1 MNEMKKLIIFYT
13 IIFFANIHGL
23 LAQCNNKLVEL
34 AASKS
39 GPNAIT
45 IKEFKVKFGEGTM
58 NRPLPVGRYSVL
70 LNEGMHYRFTLV
82 NASELEG
89 KGVLQLYDKTV
100 LLGSTYNTETGED
113 YQQFDYI
120 CKRTKTYQV
129 LAFFKEARPGC
140 MAGVLS
146 LIMPDSTI
154 VNNSESQENI
164 LYIGIDNPI
173 TLGTTYNEKTLLKVR
188 ISQGKIEGS
197 DGEYIARVEKEGQ
210 TTVYV
215 DIYNTNGEKLES
227 DSLIFKVRPLPF
239 PVVLFAGKQGGTV
252 YKDEIMNLK
261 TIDLLMPLNY
271 MKNDY
276 YTLIECTI
284 TTENIGL
291 SGIRITGNQLSSFQK
306 ENILKIPSGTVFYIT
321 NIIVRTQDGK
331 IQHLPS
337 QTYWME

>member
-1 MNEMKKLIIFYT
+1 MEMKRTIIFYF
-13 IIFFANIHGL
+13 IIFFAYVQGL
-23 LAQCNNKLVEL
+23 FAQCNNKLIEL

-45 IKEFKVKFGEGTM
+45 IKEFKVKLGEGSM
-58 NRPLPVGRYSVL
+58 NKPLPVGRYSVL

-89 KGVLQLYDKTV
+89 QGVLQLYDKTS
-100 LLGSTYNTETGED
+100 LLGTTYNAETGED

-129 LAFFKEARPGC
+129 LAFFKEAKPGC
-140 MAGVLS
+140 MAGVLA
-146 LIMPDSTI
+146 LIMPDSMSAS
-154 VNNSESQENI
+154 NFESKENI

-173 TLGTTYNEKTLLKVR
+173 TLGTTYNEKTLLKVS
-188 ISQGKIEGS
+188 ISQGSIEGS
-197 DGEYIARVEKEGQ
+197 DFNYIARVEKEGQ
-210 TTVYV
+210 AIVYV
-215 DIYNTNGEKLES
+215 DVYNINGNKLES
-227 DSLIFKVRPLPF
+227 DSLVFKVRPLPL
-239 PVVLFAGKQGGTV
+239 PVLLFAGKEGGTV

-261 TIDLLMPLNY
+261 TIDLMMPLNY
-271 MKNDY
+271 MKNDF
-276 YTLIECTI
+276 YTLTECTI
-284 TTENIGL
+284 TTDNTGF

-321 NIIVRTQDGK
+321 NITLKTQDGK
-331 IQHLPS
+331 IKRLPS